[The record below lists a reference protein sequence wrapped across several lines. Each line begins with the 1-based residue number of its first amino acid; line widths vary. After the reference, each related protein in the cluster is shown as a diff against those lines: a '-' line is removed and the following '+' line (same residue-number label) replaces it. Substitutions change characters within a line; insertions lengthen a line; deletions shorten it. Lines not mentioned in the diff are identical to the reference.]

1 MPKHSDLLECFKYV
15 QILNISLLEERLWM
29 SSGYQASQIL
39 RKSSNHAQNLL
50 NFVFLLGGLADYAW
64 RAVFRVPVRRAEKT
78 FKYAFHIAFIVD
90 ICEAKK
96 RQMIAYSFT
105 SDANQM
111 CSWQQNHS

>member
-1 MPKHSDLLECFKYV
+1 MLGEL
-15 QILNISLLEERLWM
+15 
-29 SSGYQASQIL
+29 SSG
-39 RKSSNHAQNLL
+39 
-50 NFVFLLGGLADYAW
+50 FLCVGLK
-64 RAVFRVPVRRAEKT
+64 KT